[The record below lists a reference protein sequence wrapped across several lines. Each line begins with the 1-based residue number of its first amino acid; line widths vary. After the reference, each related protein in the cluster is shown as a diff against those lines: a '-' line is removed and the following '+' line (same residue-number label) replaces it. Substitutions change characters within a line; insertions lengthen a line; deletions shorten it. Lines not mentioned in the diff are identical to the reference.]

1 MACALYDLGGLILA
15 RGELEPA
22 DREILI
28 LRTCAR
34 CGAEYE
40 WGVHAVSYPPRVGI
54 SDAQVTATYR
64 STPDDPIFDT
74 RQLLLMQIA
83 DELHDT
89 STLGDA
95 TWNAMADCFN
105 EAQCLEVLLVAGFYH
120 YISFTVNAT
129 QTAREPWAARFPTE

>member
-1 MACALYDLGGLILA
+1 MARARSDLGGLILA
-15 RGELEPA
+15 HGELAPA

-40 WGVHAVSYPPRVGI
+40 WGVHAVSYPPRLGI
-54 SDAQVTATYR
+54 SDAQVAATYR
-64 STPDDPIFDT
+64 STPKDPIFDA
-74 RQLLLMQIA
+74 RQSLLIQIA

-89 STLGDA
+89 STLDDA
-95 TWNAMADCFN
+95 IWNSMAECFN

-129 QTAREPWAARFPTE
+129 QTAHEPWAARFPTK